1 VFETAELARFASPA
15 QFGEGEE
22 AVQLLERSAVAAVL
36 EDHIRAVRDV
46 LLQVDVGAVEQVVD
60 IILDAY
66 RRGQHVY
73 VLGNGGSASTA
84 THFAC
89 DLSKATIVEGRARLR
104 VTSLTDNV
112 ALLTAWANDT
122 SYENVFAE
130 QLSNLL
136 NAGDVVVAISAS
148 GNSPNVLAAVR
159 TGRALGAKT
168 VAIVGFGGGLLKPVV
183 DAAVYIPSDSYGVVE
198 DCHLV
203 LEHAITESTRC
214 ALLG

>member
-1 VFETAELARFASPA
+1 M
-15 QFGEGEE
+15 
-22 AVQLLERSAVAAVL
+22 QLLERSAVSVVL
-36 EDHIRAVRDV
+36 EDHVTAVREV
-46 LLQVDVGAVEQVVD
+46 LLQVDLTAVEQVVD
-60 IILDAY
+60 IILNAY

-104 VTSLTDNV
+104 VTSLTDNI

-130 QLSNLL
+130 QLSNLV
-136 NAGDVVVAISAS
+136 NPGDVVVAISAS
-148 GNSPNVLAAVR
+148 GNSPNVLAAVATAR
-159 TGRALGAKT
+159 SLGAKT
-168 VAIVGFGGGLLKPVV
+168 VAIVGFTGGRLKPAV
-183 DAAVYIPSDSYGVVE
+183 DTAVYVPSDSYGVVE

-214 ALLG
+214 ALLD

>member
-1 VFETAELARFASPA
+1 MQV
-15 QFGEGEE
+15 
-22 AVQLLERSAVAAVL
+22 VERSAIAAVL
-36 EDHIRAVRDV
+36 EDHIEDVRTALARIPTRAVERV
-46 LLQVDVGAVEQVVD
+46 VE

-66 RRGQHVY
+66 GRNRHVY
-73 VLGNGGSASTA
+73 IVGNGGSAATA

-130 QLSNLL
+130 QLCNLL
-136 NAGDVVVAISAS
+136 NAGDVVIAISAS
-148 GNSPNVLAAVR
+148 GNSPNVLNAIAAAR
-159 TGRALGAKT
+159 GLGAVT
-168 VAIVGFGGGLLKPVV
+168 VALVGFGGGALMTAV
-183 DAAVYIPSDSYGVVE
+183 DSAVHVESHSYGVVE

-203 LEHAITESTRC
+203 LEHAITESTRA
-214 ALLG
+214 ALVE